1 MDAGSSMLR
10 NPLKLGQVTA
20 AVVQAV
26 PELPV
31 TVKIR
36 IGWDAD
42 TIVALEGQNCGCGC
56 ASIGYSLTH
65 QGSRPRGGELGRD
78 R

>member
-1 MDAGSSMLR
+1 MLR

-20 AVVQAV
+20 AVVRAV

-42 TIVALEGQNCGCGC
+42 TIVALEVGKIVEAAGAQALAIHGRTKVK
-56 ASIGYSLTH
+56 ATAARPIG
-65 QGSRPRGGELGRD
+65 P
-78 R
+78 